1 MWTIIISVYCNIQLL
16 DKFRYLVLQELSP
29 YHSLSPCL
37 LQAPTPIRDAQVC
50 STGRVALLGEC
61 KSWHGWRAAA
71 FWMRLSTF
79 KISRTGKAHP
89 SNRKSMI
96 SMCVFRAIA
105 VLHINPGPQG
115 HVAHLQTT
123 NISSGS
129 QVVRAE
135 IRSGTAP
142 FETQQQQ
149 ILMNIGNIE
158 LDFVTIVPR
167 QSKTYKVLNCTITV
181 LLNVLLVFRIV

>member
-1 MWTIIISVYCNIQLL
+1 MQWIVNKTKQNHSTKSLSGHYRMWTIIISVYCNVQLL

-29 YHSLSPCL
+29 YHSLSRL

-61 KSWHGWRAAA
+61 KSWHGWHAAA

-79 KISRTGKAHP
+79 KISRTGTAHP

-96 SMCVFRAIA
+96 SMSVFRAIA

-115 HVAHLQTT
+115 HVAHLHKYLKW
-123 NISSGS
+123 ISSRQG
-129 QVVRAE
+129 RDKIWHCA
-135 IRSGTAP
+135 IWDTTAA
-142 FETQQQQ
+142 
-149 ILMNIGNIE
+149 NIDE
-158 LDFVTIVPR
+158 
-167 QSKTYKVLNCTITV
+167 YK
-181 LLNVLLVFRIV
+181 